1 MPQLIHYLDVDTGVQ
16 ATEVNAEE
24 VSEEALEKLKQISQE
39 TLDWG
44 VLAVY
49 TCSASCDEDE
59 SLSLQDR
66 YTEEYVYRQ
75 PPL

>member
-1 MPQLIHYLDVDTGVQ
+1 MPQLIHFLGTDADIVQDTDASLSQ
-16 ATEVNAEE
+16 
-24 VSEEALEKLKQISQE
+24 EAAAEKLKQISQD

-49 TCSASCDEDE
+49 TCSESCEE
-59 SLSLQDR
+59 
-66 YTEEYVYRQ
+66 TEESDHYSEEFVYRQ